1 MGKKGGG
8 NEAAQARADE
18 QQRQDRIRQG
28 TQRVNSIFD
37 GATKGSGILDGNA
50 AYDPN
55 ATYYLEDGSK
65 WAPQTG
71 NSPVTDPG
79 KLFAMMQSSDQGARR
94 TYVDGG
100 KSAEQQFAEA
110 AQGGKLFTGV
120 TKQNGFDDA
129 YFDGR
134 RQAYIDY
141 ANPQLEQQYADAQKQ
156 LTFALTRGGL
166 LDSSVRAEK
175 TGELQ
180 KLYDVNKQKIADEA
194 LSHATQARN
203 SVEDARSNLIA
214 TLNATGDAEG
224 AANQAITRASALS
237 QPAAYSPL
245 SQLFADFTSG
255 LGTQAAL
262 ERANYYSGG
271 QTGAR
276 YSTGL
281 FSPNNNSVKVT

>member
-1 MGKKGGG
+1 MGGGKKGG

-18 QQRQDRIRQG
+18 QARQERIRQG
-28 TQRVNSIFD
+28 TSRINSIFD
-37 GATKGSGILDGNA
+37 GATTGSGILDASA

-55 ATYYLEDGSK
+55 ATYYLADGST
-65 WAPQTG
+65 WAPNTVKNYANAG
-71 NSPVTDPG
+71 EIFGAGRAGTLDTHPILMSP
-79 KLFAMMQSSDQGARR
+79 
-94 TYVDGG
+94 
-100 KSAEQQFAEA
+100 EQQFAEA
-110 AQGGKLFTGV
+110 AKSGKLYSGV
-120 TKQNGFDDA
+120 TKQSGFDDA

-224 AANQAITRASALS
+224 AASSAITRASALS

-245 SQLFADFTSG
+245 SQLFAEFSAG

-262 ERANYYSGG
+262 ERANAYAGSGAG
-271 QTGAR
+271 SSQIGR

-281 FSPNNNSVKVT
+281 FDNAGSVVVKK

>member
-18 QQRQDRIRQG
+18 QQRQERIRQG

-37 GATKGSGILDGNA
+37 GAMTGSGILDANA

-55 ATYYLEDGSK
+55 ATYYLADGSK
-65 WAPQTG
+65 WAPNTVQNYANAGEILGAGRAGTLDRHPILL
-71 NSPVTDPG
+71 SP
-79 KLFAMMQSSDQGARR
+79 
-94 TYVDGG
+94 
-100 KSAEQQFAEA
+100 EQQFAEA
-110 AQGGKLFTGV
+110 AKGGKLYTGV
-120 TKQNGFDDA
+120 TKQSGFDDA